1 MEAIA
6 NPVSLARKVMEDTP
20 HCILAGEGALKFAKK
35 SGFPVLENPLE
46 LATAESHERS
56 KEASYYLGKAGKWV
70 NADAPDVNGTITGQ
84 GFDTVGAVAVDSKG
98 RLASATSTGENPAVN
113 SLANSSTS
121 TLCNVD
127 SSLLLKEA
135 GIVAES
141 YLVTLFSLLMDL
153 LNLEG
158 HVCRLQ
164 DILFC

>member
-1 MEAIA
+1 M
-6 NPVSLARKVMEDTP
+6 SLARKVMEDTP

-113 SLANSSTS
+113 SLTNSSTS
-121 TLCNVD
+121 TLCNID
-127 SSLLLKEA
+127 SSLLLK
-135 GIVAES
+135 
-141 YLVTLFSLLMDL
+141 SLIF
-153 LNLEG
+153 N
-158 HVCRLQ
+158 H
-164 DILFC
+164 IS